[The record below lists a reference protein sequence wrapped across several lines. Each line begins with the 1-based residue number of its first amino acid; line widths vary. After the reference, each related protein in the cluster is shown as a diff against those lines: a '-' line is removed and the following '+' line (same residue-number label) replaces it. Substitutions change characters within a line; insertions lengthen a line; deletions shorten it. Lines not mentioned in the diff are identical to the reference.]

1 MNQGGALPR
10 RRLTAAADQWC
21 LVSTCPP
28 AHALR
33 PSVHP
38 ACTKDQSAACTGG
51 LERSPADSNEAIRA
65 PAFPQLPPAGTRT
78 REARQVSDD
87 PVMNHTA
94 SSANDQAPEHERP
107 ARWWVKRLRR
117 LRATI

>member
-65 PAFPQLPPAGTRT
+65 PAFPQLAQVVPEAQRHVRGAPQVTDHKLPVSAGW
-78 REARQVSDD
+78 AG
-87 PVMNHTA
+87 
-94 SSANDQAPEHERP
+94 
-107 ARWWVKRLRR
+107 
-117 LRATI
+117 